1 LKFAKIGDY
10 TRPRR
15 TNNEIRSRTSV
26 TDTATRNWI

>member
-10 TRPRR
+10 IRPRR